1 MESSLILLFCLLI
14 AGLALT
20 LHIGTALGIAV
31 LATCW
36 YTDLPFAVLVQKC
49 YETFDSFPLM
59 ALPFFVL
66 AGDIM
71 QRGAMAKALL
81 DFSST
86 LVRHITGGLSL
97 VSVLTCLFYGALC
110 GSPPA
115 TTAAVGGI
123 LIPPMEKEGYSK
135 SFATSVN
142 SASGCLGALIP
153 PSTPAIVYGATAGCS
168 ISDLFIAGI
177 IPGLATGVGFMI
189 LSAWISAKRNFG
201 LKAPKAMAAERLK
214 AAWDAKWALM
224 VPFIVLG
231 GIYTGVTTPTEAG
244 VVAAVYALFAE
255 TFINKTMTFKKIVQ
269 IFTSTICTTGM
280 IFYVI
285 IMATALGILLVNE
298 NADVVVANMFS
309 TVTSN
314 ANIQIFMV
322 VTLIVILGTFM
333 EPGSIILIMTPILL
347 PVVVA
352 CGMDPIHFGVIV
364 VFGTVIGNITPPV
377 GLNLYVGCG
386 LSNIPFAL
394 LSRAIL
400 PYVMVMTVIYYF
412 LAYVPQFAMLLLNH

>member
-1 MESSLILLFCLLI
+1 MDQSLILLFCILLV
-14 AGLALT
+14 GLALT
-20 LHIGTALGIAV
+20 LHIGTAIGVAV
-31 LATCW
+31 LAACW
-36 YTDLPFAVLVQKC
+36 YNDIPFALLVQKC
-49 YETFDSFPLM
+49 YDTFDSFPLM

-71 QRGAMAKALL
+71 QRGSMARALL
-81 DFSST
+81 DFAST

-123 LIPPMEKEGYSK
+123 LIPPMVKEGYSR

-153 PSTPAIVYGATAGCS
+153 PSTPAIIYGATAGCS
-168 ISDLFIAGI
+168 ISDLFIGGI
-177 IPGLATGVGFMI
+177 LPGLATGTAFMI
-189 LSAWISAKRNFG
+189 LAAWISARKGFG
-201 LKAPKAMAAERLK
+201 IKAPKASARERLA
-214 AAWDAKWALM
+214 AAWHAKWALI

-231 GIYTGVTTPTEAG
+231 GIYAGITTPTEAG

-255 TFINKTMTFKKIVQ
+255 TFINKTMTVRKVVE
-269 IFTSTICTTGM
+269 IFTSTIKTTGM

-285 IMATALGILLVNE
+285 IMATAMGILLVSQ
-298 NADVVVANMFS
+298 NADAVVAEMFASIS
-309 TVTSN
+309 TN
-314 ANIQIFMV
+314 AAIQLFLV
-322 VTLIVILGTFM
+322 ATLIIILGTFM
-333 EPGSIILIMTPILL
+333 EPGSIILLMTPILL

-364 VFGTVIGNITPPV
+364 VFGTVVGNITPPV

-386 LSNIPFAL
+386 LSGIPFAT

-400 PYVMVMTVIYYF
+400 PFVAVMMALYYLLVF
-412 LAYVPQFAMLLLNH
+412 VPQFALLLL